1 MTTIA
6 QHTGQN
12 VGGIAKV
19 EFAFPSEFSSFVVYP
34 DFKVKATFPYPTYWK
49 VLYAT
54 AKTFSGD
61 GNSENTPSGP
71 VFKYAFKFQ
80 CPKDRTELINA
91 FYEFHAYGV
100 VLRITDGNSHVR
112 IYGTPSNP
120 LTSKSKLSLPGE
132 VQNFNGYEIALEVVS
147 SDPAYME
154 QP

>member
-6 QHTGQN
+6 QHSGQN
-12 VGGIAKV
+12 AGGIAKI
-19 EFAFPSEFSSFVVYP
+19 EFAFPNEFSTFTVYP
-34 DFKVKATFPYPTYWK
+34 DFKAKVTFSNPATWK

-61 GNSENTPSGP
+61 GNSENTPSGQLY
-71 VFKYAFKFQ
+71 KYAFKFQ
-80 CPKDRTELINA
+80 CPKDRTELISA
-91 FYEFHAYGV
+91 FYEFQAYGV
-100 VLRITDGNSHVR
+100 VLRVTDGNAHVR

-147 SDPAYME
+147 PDPAYLE